1 MKTLKT
7 IVIIILGIAI
17 GACSK
22 SSGDQETGKIP
33 ELVKKNFKSQEAGV
47 KSEKWEIEDGIYVVE
62 FEKDGVE
69 MEIGYD
75 KDGNIMFIE
84 TEIEIGDLPV
94 NVLEYIEE
102 KYPESEIEGT
112 EKIVKSV
119 EVYYEVE
126 LELDET
132 EIEILFDSD
141 GNFLSEEIEKDIED
155 ESEEEIEVEIS
166 TQDLPQAIKDDIST
180 SYSGSSILEADE
192 ITHQDG
198 EITFDVEI
206 KTAEGE
212 VIELMYKSDGTFIGI
227 ETDED

>member
-1 MKTLKT
+1 MKMLR
-7 IVIIILGIAI
+7 ILVVLFVVATI

-22 SSGDQETGKIP
+22 SSGDKETDKIP
-33 ELVKKNFKSQEAGV
+33 QAAKQSFKAQEAGV
-47 KSEKWEIEDGIYVVE
+47 KGEKWEIEDGIYVVE

-75 KDGNIMFIE
+75 KDGNMMFIE

-94 NVLEYIEE
+94 NVLEYIQE
-102 KYPESEIEGT
+102 KYPEAETEGA

-132 EIEILFDSD
+132 EIELLFDSD
-141 GNFLSEEIEKDIED
+141 GNFFSEEIEKDNGD
-155 ESEEEIEVEIS
+155 EGEEENEVEIDPM
-166 TQDLPQAIKDDIST
+166 DLPEAVKIDIS
-180 SYSGSSILEADE
+180 SRYSDSVLLEADE
-192 ITHQDG
+192 ITHQAG
-198 EITFDVEI
+198 EITYDVEI

-212 VIELMYKSDGTFIGI
+212 VIELMYKPDGTFLGI
-227 ETDED
+227 ESDES